1 MIRQF
6 WLTNSDNTTFSLNG
20 NNIANTL
27 SFLHEPNGLGYSVNI
42 NTVKLGNTDVIL
54 NETYNLGSISGDLI
68 FFGKPQ
74 YVYQQY
80 QSFLSFLSKKP
91 ITMHYQPPN
100 ASDSYNCLVR
110 VVSVEKSEI
119 NHDNKGLHCPIQ
131 FYRQSMWY
139 NDNPNELDAYN
150 RVEVGKS
157 YPLDRPYSYGAISL
171 ENIPLS
177 NSGMTDASLKIEV
190 YGSCTNPEWALYDIE
205 SNQYGAC
212 KILGTYD
219 YVRVDSGDLTE
230 EIYLERSGA
239 SIPNAINYQDLTVG
253 NPQQTYVTFL
263 RLRSGTSRLAFNLGE
278 NFNGHA
284 HITWSNAYVS
294 V

>member
-68 FFGKPQ
+68 FFGKPK

-100 ASDSYNCLVR
+100 ASDS
-110 VVSVEKSEI
+110 
-119 NHDNKGLHCPIQ
+119 
-131 FYRQSMWY
+131 
-139 NDNPNELDAYN
+139 
-150 RVEVGKS
+150 
-157 YPLDRPYSYGAISL
+157 
-171 ENIPLS
+171 
-177 NSGMTDASLKIEV
+177 
-190 YGSCTNPEWALYDIE
+190 
-205 SNQYGAC
+205 
-212 KILGTYD
+212 
-219 YVRVDSGDLTE
+219 
-230 EIYLERSGA
+230 
-239 SIPNAINYQDLTVG
+239 
-253 NPQQTYVTFL
+253 
-263 RLRSGTSRLAFNLGE
+263 
-278 NFNGHA
+278 
-284 HITWSNAYVS
+284 
-294 V
+294 